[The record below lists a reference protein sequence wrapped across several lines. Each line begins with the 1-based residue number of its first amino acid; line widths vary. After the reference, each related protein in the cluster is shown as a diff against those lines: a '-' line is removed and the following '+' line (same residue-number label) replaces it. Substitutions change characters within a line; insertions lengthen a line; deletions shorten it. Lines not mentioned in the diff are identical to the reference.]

1 MAILAGVVLLGLLVG
16 ASIVLPAFVG
26 GAWSP
31 TPRRAVRRGLELA
44 EAKPGERLFD
54 LGAGDGRVVL
64 LAARQFGLEAV
75 GIEVDPVKAWLIAA
89 RARLRGVGRRVRVER
104 SNFFDVDLS
113 PADIVFFYLSPAAAA
128 RLRPKF
134 EAELRPQARVV
145 SYRRPIEGWR
155 PWRQEGGLYVYRMSE
170 ARGEERSS

>member
-1 MAILAGVVLLGLLVG
+1 MPILAAVVLLGLLAG
-16 ASIVLPAFVG
+16 ASVLLPAFVG

-31 TPRRAVRRGLELA
+31 TPRSAVRRGLELA
-44 EAKPGERLFD
+44 EAKPDERLFD

-75 GIEVDPVKAWLIAA
+75 GIEVDPVKAWLITA
-89 RARLRGVGRRVRVER
+89 RARLYGVGRRVRVER
-104 SNFFDVDLS
+104 ANFFDADLS
-113 PADIVFFYLSPAAAA
+113 GADIVFFYLSPAAAA

-134 EAELRPQARVV
+134 EQELSPGARVV
-145 SYRRPIEGWR
+145 SYRRPIEGWE

-170 ARGEERSS
+170 VRKKERAG